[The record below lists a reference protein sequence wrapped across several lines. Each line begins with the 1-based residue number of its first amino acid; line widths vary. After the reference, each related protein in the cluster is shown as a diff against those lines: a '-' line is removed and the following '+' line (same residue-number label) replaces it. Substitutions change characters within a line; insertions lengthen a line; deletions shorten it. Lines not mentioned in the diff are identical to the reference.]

1 MGTITFRATVAVP
14 ATTTADATTGDWLDI
29 PEWAP
34 DIDYI
39 PTGALAANQDWVQF
53 TEATDAPET
62 STSNTLF
69 NATGMGK
76 YTARKVVI
84 NNLAIG
90 QYEKVTLCYREAG
103 ALVRT

>member
-1 MGTITFRATVAVP
+1 MGTITFRATVSVP
-14 ATTTADATTGDWLDI
+14 ATTTAGATTGDWLDI

-39 PTGALAANQDWVQF
+39 PTGILSANKDWAQFVETLEAAS
-53 TEATDAPET
+53 T
-62 STSNTLF
+62 STANPLF
-69 NATGMGK
+69 KATGMGK

-84 NNLAIG
+84 NNLAIT

>member
-1 MGTITFRATVAVP
+1 MAQIVFRATATVS
-14 ATTTADATTGDWLDI
+14 ATTTAGATTGDWLDI

-39 PTGALAANQDWVQF
+39 PTGALSANKDWVQF
-53 TEATDAPET
+53 VEPTDAPDT
-62 STSNTLF
+62 TTTNTLF
-69 NATGMGK
+69 KATGMGK

-84 NNLAIG
+84 NNLAIA

-103 ALVRT
+103 DLVRT